1 MAAGLTVGAVPD
13 ANGTSFVVW
22 AEGRQSIEVEV
33 SERGLF
39 SLAPCGEGYFRG
51 FVEHAGVGS
60 LYCIHVD
67 GGPGLPDL
75 ASRWQPN
82 GNSGWSA
89 VQSTDYSWS
98 DLEWCGPGHFDHIIY
113 ELHVGTFT
121 SEGTWSAAQERLEH
135 LRTLGVTIIHLM
147 PVATFE
153 GAFGWGYDTTL
164 PYAPFA
170 SYGSPDDM
178 RDFIDRAHALEIG
191 VILDVVYN
199 HVGMGGHFEAYSA
212 HYLTDRHAT
221 EWGKSFNF
229 DGPHCGP
236 VRDFITGNAA
246 YWVRDFHIDGLRLDA
261 TQALIDDTEP
271 HIIAEIVASA
281 REAAGDRSLYIVA
294 ENQPQDR
301 QLIERPAL
309 GGYGIDALASDDF
322 QHAARVAIT
331 GHNDFYYRDYL
342 GTPQELVSALKHG
355 FLYQGQRSDMRD
367 ARYGTANLDTPP
379 DRVVH
384 FLENHDQVANSA
396 QGLRLSGLVTPAR
409 LRAVTALL
417 LLGPQTPC
425 LFQGQELAPSGV
437 FSYFLGVEG
446 EAAHAVA
453 AGRHASLR
461 NFPSVADPAMLES
474 LPDPS
479 ALQTFLASKLDWS
492 EIDIHAPMLALHRDL
507 IHLRRTN
514 TAFSQ
519 RHRRRIDGAV
529 IGEAALL
536 IRYITETS
544 ADQRL
549 LLLNLGRDLNIGVV
563 AEPLLGPPAGR
574 KWVLQWSS
582 EHPDYGGAGRR
593 PFDTDR
599 FSVLPSDTAI
609 LLTTEARP

>member
-1 MAAGLTVGAVPD
+1 MAVGLAVGAVPE

-22 AEGRQSIEVEV
+22 AEGRQSVAVEV
-33 SERGLF
+33 SELGLF
-39 SLAPCGEGYFRG
+39 ALAPCGEGYFRG
-51 FVEHAGVGS
+51 FVEHAGAGA
-60 LYCIHVD
+60 LYRLHVD

-75 ASRWQPN
+75 ASRCQPQ
-82 GNSGWSA
+82 GNSGWSV
-89 VQSTDYSWS
+89 VQSSEYEWT
-98 DLEWCGPGHFDHIIY
+98 DLEWHGPGRLDHVIY

-121 SEGTWSAAQERLEH
+121 GEGTWPAAKERLEH
-135 LRTLGVTIIHLM
+135 LRALGVTIIHLM

-170 SYGSPDDM
+170 PYGSPNEM
-178 RDFIDRAHALEIG
+178 RDFIDRAHSLDIG

-199 HVGMGGHFEAYSA
+199 HVGMGGHFETYSP
-212 HYLTDRHAT
+212 HFLTDRHAT

-229 DGPHCGP
+229 DGPHCQP
-236 VRDFITGNAA
+236 VRDFIIGNAA
-246 YWVRDFHIDGLRLDA
+246 YWMRDFHIDGLRLDA
-261 TQALIDDTEP
+261 TQALIDDTQP
-271 HIIAEIVASA
+271 HIIAEIVAAA
-281 REAAGDRSLYIVA
+281 RDAAGERSIYIVA

-342 GTPQELVSALKHG
+342 GTPQELISALKHG

-367 ARYGTANLDTPP
+367 APYGTANLETPP

-409 LRAVTALL
+409 LRAITALL

-425 LFQGQELAPSGV
+425 LFQGQEFASSGV

-446 EAAHAVA
+446 EAARAVA
-453 AGRHASLR
+453 AGRHESLR
-461 NFPSVADPAMLES
+461 NFPSVADPAMLEN

-492 EIDIHAPMLALHRDL
+492 QTDTHAPMLALHRDL
-507 IHLRRTN
+507 IDLRRTN

-519 RHRRRIDGAV
+519 RHRRSIDGAV
-529 IGEAALL
+529 IGEGALL
-536 IRYITETS
+536 VRYITETS

-563 AEPLLGPPAGR
+563 AEPLLAPPAGR

-593 PFDTDR
+593 PFDTDQ

-609 LLTTEARP
+609 LLTSKART